1 MIKEVMVGKSLLAVG
16 AAVVFTGAALY
27 AVGQTLD
34 YLFRDVNQDK
44 IEQKE
49 EAEGVRSEGCTD
61 GRVEGPD
68 AENMIADPV

>member
-1 MIKEVMVGKSLLAVG
+1 MIKEAMAGKSLLAVG
-16 AAVVFTGAALY
+16 AAVAFTGAALY

-49 EAEGVRSEGCTD
+49 KDELEADAEGCAEG
-61 GRVEGPD
+61 RD
-68 AENMIADPV
+68 AEDMIVDPV

>member
-1 MIKEVMVGKSLLAVG
+1 MIKEALVGKSLLAVG

-34 YLFRDVNQDK
+34 YLFRDDNYEK

-49 EAEGVRSEGCTD
+49 EDEEGRAEGRTD

-68 AENMIADPV
+68 AEDMIADPV